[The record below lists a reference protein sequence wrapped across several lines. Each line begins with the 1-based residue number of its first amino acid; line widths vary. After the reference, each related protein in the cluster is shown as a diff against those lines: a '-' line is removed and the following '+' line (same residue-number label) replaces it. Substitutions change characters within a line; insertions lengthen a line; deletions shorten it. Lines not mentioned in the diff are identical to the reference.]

1 MSQVFQ
7 KIFFLSADSFELKKL
22 MDLPKHSLE
31 KHKQLQVEVNQ
42 PKKMDTQTHRQTD
55 RYIVI
60 LLLLEIGYVYVF
72 I

>member
-55 RYIVI
+55 T
-60 LLLLEIGYVYVF
+60 
-72 I
+72 